1 MYTIHTNSF
10 NKSFY
15 LGEKVEIKKA
25 TYGDVDV
32 TEILK
37 YQIEKFNFVKAS
49 NDIFGDTKVGHF
61 KYLII
66 HTDKEQIIIP
76 EDESF
81 KINVDNS
88 DKTIGIVVVCT
99 NAYFILGIRFV
110 KKFNHYYKG
119 KFNIKFYL
127 FSNLDPTPYLPN
139 ANIHY
144 IKDNHDHWWEGT
156 NSKFKN
162 IIKLENEDCDFIYY
176 FDADTNIDRNFDE
189 SWFLGELVGGE
200 LYGNRSWLS
209 NGKGFD
215 RNKIGKSYVP
225 LDSKLK
231 YTYYYGA
238 FFGGKKE
245 KVINF
250 CKILREYQIEDKKI
264 NYEPPVNDES
274 YINAYFHFNPPEKTI
289 PSEEFKFL
297 ISDKGGIGE
306 TRDTKLNMDN
316 ILIEMLENK
325 HKVYDIQ
332 HGLLKV
338 IT

>member
-1 MYTIHTNSF
+1 MN
-10 NKSFY
+10 
-15 LGEKVEIKKA
+15 IKKA

-37 YQIEKFNFVKAS
+37 NEIKNFGFAKAS
-49 NDIFGDTKVGHF
+49 NDVFEDTNPGHA

-66 HTDKEQIIIP
+66 YGDTEKIIVP
-76 EDESF
+76 ENELF
-81 KINVDNS
+81 LPKT
-88 DKTIGIVVVCT
+88 KTIGIVIICT
-99 NAYFILGIRFV
+99 NSYFVLGLRFV

-119 KFNIKFYL
+119 NYNIKFYL
-127 FSNLDPTPYLPN
+127 FSDLDPRPYLSN
-139 ANIHY
+139 VNIAY
-144 IKDNHDHWWEGT
+144 IEDKHDHWHEGT

-162 IIKLENEDCDFIYY
+162 IIKLEKENCDYIYY
-176 FDADTNIDRNFDE
+176 FDADTNIDKNFDE

-200 LYGNRSWLS
+200 HYGNRSWLS

-245 KVINF
+245 SVIDF
-250 CKILREYQIEDKKI
+250 CKTLRGYQIEDKKI

-274 YINAYFHFNPPEKTI
+274 YINAYFHFNPPQKTVLT
-289 PSEEFKFL
+289 EQFKFL

-306 TRDTKLNMDN
+306 TRNTKLDIKNM
-316 ILIEMLENK
+316 LIEMLACK
-325 HKVYDIQ
+325 DKVYDIV
-332 HGLLKV
+332 HGK
-338 IT
+338 IKTIN